1 MRSHR
6 KDSFKTFEANTSD
19 AWDDGDDDLMKLAS
33 AARQR
38 LSENSVCGD
47 GLRLSAGS
55 DESTNVNSS
64 ELSAPFVGSS
74 GMDQKL

>member
-33 AARQR
+33 SARQR